1 LVCGDRRGRRHGWGC
16 EARCKYVHVSSVG
29 ASMRLR
35 APQPHPC
42 RRSTVGWC
50 PLGKSQGEA
59 RGRARCGG
67 PVHFTARAVGVGA
80 RGGGRFVGKVG
91 RCRARLGTTPPT
103 PCGRR
108 RLLWFLTLLS
118 MRHRGCVGGRWGWVG
133 RALSRMDAA
142 TELTRVKTHCLRGIA
157 SHASERTAAS
167 GWAGPRSGT
176 CSVPCQPTPTGPAR
190 HQRSAAVE
198 VDLEVDLDLDL
209 DLDLAPGLQPPTPT
223 TFDCNGCRGAW
234 GRL

>member
-1 LVCGDRRGRRHGWGC
+1 MCSDRRRRRHGWGC
-16 EARCKYVHVSSVG
+16 GARCKYVLVSSVG

-50 PLGKSQGEA
+50 PLGKGKGQGKA
-59 RGRARCGG
+59 RGKGKG
-67 PVHFTARAVGVGA
+67 K
-80 RGGGRFVGKVG
+80 GKVG
-91 RCRARLGTTPPT
+91 RASAFHWQSGWGWGEGRGSGCGEGREVPSKARHYSSH

-142 TELTRVKTHCLRGIA
+142 TELTWTYLQRALPTRPHRPSPQTKR
-157 SHASERTAAS
+157 R
-167 GWAGPRSGT
+167 
-176 CSVPCQPTPTGPAR
+176 CS
-190 HQRSAAVE
+190 
-198 VDLEVDLDLDL
+198 
-209 DLDLAPGLQPPTPT
+209 
-223 TFDCNGCRGAW
+223 
-234 GRL
+234 